1 MNENPFESCAREY
14 DAWYDRFPNTFRSEI
29 LALRTLLPPAG
40 KWVEI
45 GVGTGRFAAEL
56 GITLG
61 VEPAKAMATLARSRG
76 IEAIHGY
83 AEALPLESE
92 SMDAVFFI
100 TTLCFVRDL
109 HLAFC
114 EALRILR
121 PGGHCIVG
129 LLPLD
134 SQLGRITHAHANKDA
149 FFKHAQ
155 LRTKNE
161 ILQALEDAGFTIRQT
176 MQTLFDSP
184 ENFEAEV
191 HSPRCGHDC
200 GSFVVFSATKA
211 VEPSLSPE
219 NPLAV

>member
-1 MNENPFESCAREY
+1 MNKNPFESCAREY
-14 DAWYDRFPNTFRSEI
+14 DAWYDQSPNTFRSEI
-29 LALRTLLPPAG
+29 LALRALLPPAG

-56 GITLG
+56 EISLG
-61 VEPAKAMATLARSRG
+61 VEPAEAMATLAQDRG
-76 IEAIHGY
+76 IEVIRGS
-83 AEALPLESE
+83 AEMLPLESE

-121 PGGHCIVG
+121 PGGYCIVG

-134 SQLGRITHAHANKDA
+134 SQLGRITHAHANKDT
-149 FFKHAQ
+149 FFKCAQ
-155 LRTKNE
+155 LRTTDE
-161 ILQALEDAGFTIRQT
+161 VVQALEDAGFTIQQT
-176 MQTLFDSP
+176 MQTLFGSP
-184 ENFEAEV
+184 EDFEAEV
-191 HSPRCGHDC
+191 QPPGCGHDC
-200 GSFVVFSATKA
+200 GSFVVFSATKNVA
-211 VEPSLSPE
+211 PSLSP